1 MIDQTAEALTDLGN
15 MAMLQRNDALARE
28 LYEEGLAIWRAL
40 DYEPGIVHLLEKL
53 DQEAAHRQWLRLGLA
68 TESLVENGRLEE
80 APGRAALALVR
91 QTPSR
96 E

>member
-53 DQEAAHRQWLRLGLA
+53 DQEAAHRQWL
-68 TESLVENGRLEE
+68 
-80 APGRAALALVR
+80 
-91 QTPSR
+91 
-96 E
+96 